1 MSLPPSHPVGPVV
14 VGASHRSSAL
24 ALRERL
30 LIEDAALPQ
39 FLARLAAAG
48 IAQAVTLS
56 TSERVEVLAVHET
69 PEQAAAAITRVLA
82 EQAGLKSEEVA
93 GQLYVL
99 EGDDAVRHIFAVAA
113 ALDSLIL
120 GEPQILEQIRAGR
133 TLARER
139 GMLGP
144 ELDAL
149 LEAAMTA
156 AERVR
161 AETGLGARPAS
172 IAAAAVQIAR
182 DIHGDLSRCT
192 GLVLGPGDMGEL
204 LAGQLLHAG
213 LGRLV
218 LTGRSATRLEQ
229 ASHRLKCQVIPLDTL
244 EEALAEADIVVTSL
258 GVSPHLITAAMVE
271 AALKRRRRQPVF
283 LIDAAIPGDIDL
295 DVADADGAVLYD
307 LGDLERVVMESQ
319 ADREATARAAWGIV
333 EAEAAAY
340 LEARGR
346 PEAGPV
352 IEALR
357 TRFHSLR
364 SEALAE
370 AGRDAEAATG
380 SLVERLLRE
389 LAAALERISTAG
401 GGERAAAEALL
412 RQLFGVAGGGAGEAG
427 PGAEQAPAER
437 PPKGDEGTPQ

>member
-1 MSLPPSHPVGPVV
+1 MSPHPSLPVGPIV

-56 TSERVEVLAVHET
+56 TSERVEVFALHEA
-69 PEQAAAAITRVLA
+69 PEQAAAAITRVLT

-99 EGDDAVRHIFAVAA
+99 QGEEAVRHIFAVAA

-120 GEPQILEQIRAGR
+120 GEPQILEQIGAGR

-149 LEAAMTA
+149 LEAAVTA

-204 LAGQLLHAG
+204 LAEQLLDAG

-229 ASHRLKCQVIPLDTL
+229 ASRRLKCQVIPLDTL

-258 GVSPHLITAAMVE
+258 GVSSHLITADMVE
-271 AALKRRRRQPVF
+271 AALRRRRRQPVF

-295 DVADADGAVLYD
+295 AAADADGAFLFD
-307 LGDLERVVMESQ
+307 LGDLERVIMESQ
-319 ADREATARAAWGIV
+319 ADREATARAAWDIV
-333 EAEAAAY
+333 EAEAATY
-340 LEARGR
+340 LQARGR
-346 PEAGPV
+346 RAAGPV

-364 SEALAE
+364 SEALAV
-370 AGRDAEAATG
+370 AGSDAEAATG
-380 SLVERLLRE
+380 ALVEQLLRE
-389 LAAALERISTAG
+389 LAGALERISTAG
-401 GGERAAAEALL
+401 KGERAAAEAWL
-412 RQLFGVAGGGAGEAG
+412 RRLFGLAGRGAGRTE
-427 PGAEQAPAER
+427 
-437 PPKGDEGTPQ
+437 GDEGHQS